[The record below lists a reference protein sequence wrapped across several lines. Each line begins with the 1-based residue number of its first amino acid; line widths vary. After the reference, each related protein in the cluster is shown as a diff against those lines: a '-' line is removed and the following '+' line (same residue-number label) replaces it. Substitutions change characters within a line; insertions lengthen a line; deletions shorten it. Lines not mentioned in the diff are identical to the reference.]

1 MKLKFDSALV
11 IVMLNVTYAYESF
24 LVWYDIL
31 YQYAYLAAGRREPS
45 MAAAGGHRPPPAV
58 AAAARR

>member
-1 MKLKFDSALV
+1 MKLKFDVDSALV

-31 YQYAYLAAGRREPS
+31 YQYAWP
-45 MAAAGGHRPPPAV
+45 AAAVSPQWPPPA
-58 AAAARR
+58 AI